1 MQKVNTVALDV
12 ILKRLESQ
20 FGKLSSIGRPG
31 VEKVKLQTSRFED
44 DAAKN
49 MMIDRLKSILKGE

>member
-12 ILKRLESQ
+12 ILKRLEGQ
-20 FGKLSSIGRPG
+20 FGKLSSIGRAG
-31 VEKVKLQTSRFED
+31 VDKVKIQTSRFED